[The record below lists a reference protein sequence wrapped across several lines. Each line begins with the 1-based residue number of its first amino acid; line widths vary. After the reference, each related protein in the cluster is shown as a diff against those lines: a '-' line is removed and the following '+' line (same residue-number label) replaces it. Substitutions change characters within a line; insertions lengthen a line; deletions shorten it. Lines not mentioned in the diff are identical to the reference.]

1 MDAVDYYLGTLGV
14 LILATMVSA
23 LLAAT
28 VAVLAL
34 GGAALALIVAGLF
47 LPS

>member
-14 LILATMVSA
+14 LILTTMVAA
-23 LLAAT
+23 LLAVN

-34 GGAALALIVAGLF
+34 GGVALVLIVAGLF

>member
-14 LILATMVSA
+14 LIIAVIVAA
-23 LLAAT
+23 LLQVT

-34 GGAALALIVAGLF
+34 GGVALALIVAGLF

>member
-14 LILATMVSA
+14 LTLAIIVSA
-23 LLAAT
+23 LIQVT

-34 GGAALALIVAGLF
+34 GGVTLFLIVAGLF

>member
-1 MDAVDYYLGTLGV
+1 MDAADYYLGTLGV
-14 LILATMVSA
+14 LILATMVA
-23 LLAAT
+23 GLLQVT

-34 GGAALALIVAGLF
+34 GGVALFLIVAGLF

>member
-14 LILATMVSA
+14 LTLATMVAA
-23 LLAAT
+23 LLQIT

-34 GGAALALIVAGLF
+34 GGVALALIVAGLF

>member
-1 MDAVDYYLGTLGV
+1 MDAADYYLGTLGV
-14 LILATMVSA
+14 LILATMVAA
-23 LLAAT
+23 LLAVN

-34 GGAALALIVAGLF
+34 GGVALALIVAGLF